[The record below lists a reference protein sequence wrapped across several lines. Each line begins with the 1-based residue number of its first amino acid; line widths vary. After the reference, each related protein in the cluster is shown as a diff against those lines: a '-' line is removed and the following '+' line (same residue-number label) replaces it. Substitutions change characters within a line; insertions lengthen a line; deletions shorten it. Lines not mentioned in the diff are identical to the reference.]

1 MGFTMVLSLLSGVAL
16 FLFGMS
22 LMGDGLKRVAGNKLE
37 LTLYRLTNTPLKG
50 VLLGMVVTAIIQS
63 SSATTVMVV
72 GFVNSGMMQVSQ
84 AIGIIMGANIG
95 TSITGWVL
103 CLSYVEG
110 SAGLAQLLS
119 TATISA
125 VVAIIG
131 IVFKLFVKKES
142 YKNLGDIMLGFSILM
157 LGMQTMS
164 GAVSPLKESE
174 RFISALTMFSNPVAG
189 ILAGILLTAVL
200 QSASASVGI
209 LQALSATGAIHFATA
224 LPITMGIGV
233 GASCPVMLSSIG
245 TNKNGKRTAL
255 VYLLIDLT
263 GMIFWSIVFYSVH
276 AFVHFPFMELIMGPV
291 QIALL
296 NTVYRTVNISALL
309 PLGKWIEKFVFWAVR
324 DEAEEE
330 DGDKDKE
337 EMADFELLEE
347 RFLAYPAIAISQ
359 SHRAMNGMAKKARKN
374 ILRAFALME
383 GYSKDKYQKIQEK
396 EILIDTYEDRLGTYL
411 MQLTGKEM
419 TAAQNKELSKFL
431 HTIGDF
437 ERLGDHAVNI
447 SEAAEELYEKKLV
460 FSEEAQYELN
470 MLKKA
475 IQEILDLTVNA
486 FCENNLEISVKVE
499 PLREMIGVMCDEL
512 KLRHIGRLKDGDC
525 KLKQSFA
532 FNDLLNNLERIAA
545 HCSNIAVAMIELEAE
560 EFDTHEYLRSV
571 KGLKNANYSRQLEI
585 YEKKYDMKRNK
596 KGKKKTA
603 AK

>member
-1 MGFTMVLSLLSGVAL
+1 MGITMVLSLLSGVAL

-110 SAGLAQLLS
+110 SAGIAQLLS
-119 TATISA
+119 TATISS
-125 VVAIIG
+125 VVAIVG
-131 IVFKLFVKKES
+131 IIFKTFVKKES
-142 YKNLGDIMLGFSILM
+142 YKSLGEIMLGFSILM

-174 RFISALTMFSNPVAG
+174 RFIRALTMFSNPAAG
-189 ILAGILLTAVL
+189 IVAGILLTAVL

-233 GASCPVMLSSIG
+233 GASCPVILSSIG

-255 VYLLIDLT
+255 VYLLIDSF
-263 GMIFWSIVFYSVH
+263 GMVVWSILFYSVN
-276 AFVHFPFMELIMGPV
+276 AFVDFPFMDTVMGPV
-291 QIALL
+291 QIAML
-296 NTVYRTVNISALL
+296 NTVFRSINISLLL
-309 PLGKWIEKFVFWAVR
+309 PLIKWIEKFVFWAVR
-324 DEAEEE
+324 DEIEEE
-330 DGDKDKE
+330 DKDKE
-337 EMADFELLEE
+337 ERADFELLEE

-359 SHRAMNGMAKKARKN
+359 SHRAMNGMARKARKN
-374 ILRAFALME
+374 IPRAFALMDS
-383 GYSKDKYQKIQEK
+383 YSKEKYQKIQEK

-419 TAAQNKELSKFL
+419 NAAQNKEMSKFL

-447 SEAAEELYEKKLV
+447 SEAAEELYEKKLS

-470 MLKKA
+470 VLEKA
-475 IQEILDLTVNA
+475 VQEILDLTVNA
-486 FCENNLEISVKVE
+486 FCENDLETSVKVE
-499 PLREMIGVMCDEL
+499 PLRELISVMCDEL
-512 KLRHIGRLKDGDC
+512 KLRHIARLKDGDC
-525 KLKQSFA
+525 KLKQSFV

-545 HCSNIAVAMIELEAE
+545 HCSNVAVAMIELEAE

-585 YEKKYDMKRNK
+585 YENKYDIKRNK
-596 KGKKKTA
+596 KSKKKA
-603 AK
+603 VAR

>member
-1 MGFTMVLSLLSGVAL
+1 MVLSLLSGVAL

-110 SAGLAQLLS
+110 SAGIAQLLS
-119 TATISA
+119 TATISS
-125 VVAIIG
+125 VVAIVG
-131 IVFKLFVKKES
+131 IIFKTFVKKES
-142 YKNLGDIMLGFSILM
+142 YKSLGEIMLGFSILM

-174 RFISALTMFSNPVAG
+174 RFIRALTMFSNPAAG
-189 ILAGILLTAVL
+189 IVAGILLTAVL

-233 GASCPVMLSSIG
+233 GASCPVILSSIG

-255 VYLLIDLT
+255 VYLLIDSF
-263 GMIFWSIVFYSVH
+263 GMVVWSILFYSVN
-276 AFVHFPFMELIMGPV
+276 AFVDFPFMDTVMGPV
-291 QIALL
+291 QIAML
-296 NTVYRTVNISALL
+296 NTVFRSINISLLL
-309 PLGKWIEKFVFWAVR
+309 PLIKWIEKFVFWAVR
-324 DEAEEE
+324 DEIEEE
-330 DGDKDKE
+330 DKDKE
-337 EMADFELLEE
+337 ERADFELLEE

-359 SHRAMNGMAKKARKN
+359 SHRAMNGMARKARKN
-374 ILRAFALME
+374 ILRAFALMDS
-383 GYSKDKYQKIQEK
+383 YSKEKYQKIQEK

-419 TAAQNKELSKFL
+419 NAAQNKEMSKFL

-447 SEAAEELYEKKLV
+447 SEAAEELYEKKLS

-470 MLKKA
+470 VLEKA
-475 IQEILDLTVNA
+475 VQEILDLTVNA
-486 FCENNLEISVKVE
+486 FCENDLETSVKVE
-499 PLREMIGVMCDEL
+499 PLRELISVMCDEL
-512 KLRHIGRLKDGDC
+512 KLRHIARLKDGDC
-525 KLKQSFA
+525 KLKQSFV

-545 HCSNIAVAMIELEAE
+545 HCSNVAVAMIELEAE

-585 YEKKYDMKRNK
+585 YENKYDIKRNK
-596 KGKKKTA
+596 KSKKKA
-603 AK
+603 VAR

>member
-22 LMGDGLKRVAGNKLE
+22 LMGDGLKKVAGNKLE

-50 VLLGMVVTAIIQS
+50 VLLGMAVTAIIQS

-95 TSITGWVL
+95 TSITGWIL

-125 VVAIIG
+125 VVAIVG
-131 IVFKLFVKKES
+131 IIFKTFVKKES
-142 YKNLGDIMLGFSILM
+142 YKSLGDIMLGFSILM

-174 RFISALTMFSNPVAG
+174 RFINALTMFSNPAAG
-189 ILAGILLTAVL
+189 ILAGIILTAVL

-233 GASCPVMLSSIG
+233 GASCPVLLSSIG

-255 VYLLIDLT
+255 VYLLIDLS
-263 GMIFWSIVFYSVH
+263 GMIVWSVLFYSIH
-276 AFVHFPFMELIMGPV
+276 AFVRFPFMDLIMGPV
-291 QIALL
+291 QIAML
-296 NTVYRTVNISALL
+296 NTVYRTINISGLM
-309 PLGKWIEKFVFWAVR
+309 PMSKWIERFVFWAVR
-324 DEAEEE
+324 DESVVE
-330 DGDKDKE
+330 DKDKDKE

-374 ILRAFALME
+374 ILRAFVLLE
-383 GYSKDKYQKIQEK
+383 SYSKEKYHKIQDK

-419 TAAQNKELSKFL
+419 TAAQNKELTKFL

-447 SEAAEELYEKKLV
+447 SEAAEELYEKKLA

-470 MLKKA
+470 MLERA
-475 IQEILDLTVNA
+475 VQEIVDLTVNS
-486 FCENNLEISVKVE
+486 FCENDLETSVKVE
-499 PLREMIGVMCDEL
+499 PLREMISVMCDEL
-512 KLRHIGRLKDGDC
+512 KLRHIARLKDGDC

-585 YEKKYDMKRNK
+585 YEKKYDIKRNK
-596 KGKKKTA
+596 KNKKKA
-603 AK
+603 IAK

>member
-1 MGFTMVLSLLSGVAL
+1 MGITMVLSLLSGVAL

-110 SAGLAQLLS
+110 SAGIAQLLS
-119 TATISA
+119 TATISS
-125 VVAIIG
+125 VVAIVG
-131 IVFKLFVKKES
+131 IIFKTFVKKES
-142 YKNLGDIMLGFSILM
+142 YKSLGEIMLGFSILM

-174 RFISALTMFSNPVAG
+174 RFIRALTMFSNPA
-189 ILAGILLTAVL
+189 AGILLTAVL

-233 GASCPVMLSSIG
+233 GASCPVILSSIG

-255 VYLLIDLT
+255 VYLLIDSF
-263 GMIFWSIVFYSVH
+263 GMVVWSILFYSVN
-276 AFVHFPFMELIMGPV
+276 AFVDFPFMDTVMGPV
-291 QIALL
+291 QIAML
-296 NTVYRTVNISALL
+296 NTVFRSINISLLL
-309 PLGKWIEKFVFWAVR
+309 PLIKWIEKFVFWAVR
-324 DEAEEE
+324 DEIEEE
-330 DGDKDKE
+330 DKDKE
-337 EMADFELLEE
+337 ERADFELLEE

-359 SHRAMNGMAKKARKN
+359 SHRAMNGMARKARKN
-374 ILRAFALME
+374 ILRAFALMDS
-383 GYSKDKYQKIQEK
+383 YSKEKYQKIQEK

-419 TAAQNKELSKFL
+419 NAAQNKEMSKFL

-447 SEAAEELYEKKLV
+447 SEAAEELYEKKLS

-470 MLKKA
+470 VLEKA
-475 IQEILDLTVNA
+475 VQEILDLTVNA
-486 FCENNLEISVKVE
+486 FCENDLETSVKVE
-499 PLREMIGVMCDEL
+499 PLRELISVMCDEL
-512 KLRHIGRLKDGDC
+512 KLRHIARLKDGDC
-525 KLKQSFA
+525 KLKQSFV

-545 HCSNIAVAMIELEAE
+545 HCSNVAVAMIELEAE

-585 YEKKYDMKRNK
+585 YENKYDIKRNK
-596 KGKKKTA
+596 KSKKKA
-603 AK
+603 VAR

>member
-1 MGFTMVLSLLSGVAL
+1 MGITMILSLLGGVAL

-22 LMGDGLKRVAGNKLE
+22 LMGDGLKKVAGNQLE
-37 LTLYRLTNTPLKG
+37 RILYRLTNTPLKG

-110 SAGLAQLLS
+110 SAGIAQLLS
-119 TATISA
+119 TATISS

-131 IVFKLFVKKES
+131 IVFKTFVKKES
-142 YKNLGDIMLGFSILM
+142 YKSLGDIMLGFSILM
-157 LGMQTMS
+157 MGMQTMS
-164 GAVSPLKESE
+164 GAVSPLRESE
-174 RFISALTMFSNPVAG
+174 RFIRTLTMFSNPAAG
-189 ILAGILLTAVL
+189 IIAGILLTAVL

-233 GASCPVMLSSIG
+233 GASCPVLLSSIG

-255 VYLLIDLT
+255 VYLLIDSF
-263 GMIFWSIVFYSVH
+263 GMVFWSILFYSVH
-276 AFVHFPFMELIMGPV
+276 AFVNFPFMELTMGPV
-291 QIALL
+291 QIAML
-296 NTVYRTVNISALL
+296 NTVFRSANIMMLL
-309 PLGKWIEKFVFWAVR
+309 PLNKCIERFVFWAVR
-324 DEAEEE
+324 DETE
-330 DGDKDKE
+330 DEDQDRDKE
-337 EMADFELLEE
+337 ELADFELLEE
-347 RFLAYPAIAISQ
+347 RFLSYPAIAISQ

-383 GYSKDKYQKIQEK
+383 NYSLEKYQKIQDK

-419 TAAQNKELSKFL
+419 TAAQNKELTKFL

-460 FSEEAQYELN
+460 FSEEAQYELDV
-470 MLKKA
+470 LQKA
-475 IQEILDLTVNA
+475 VQEIVDLTVNA
-486 FCENNLEISVKVE
+486 FCENNLETSVKVE
-499 PLREMIGVMCDEL
+499 PLREMISVMCDEL
-512 KLRHIGRLKDGDC
+512 KLRHIARLKNGAC

-545 HCSNIAVAMIELEAE
+545 HCSNVAVAMIELEEE

-571 KGLKNANYSRQLEI
+571 RGLKNAGYSRQLEI
-585 YEKKYDMKRNK
+585 YEKKYDIKRNK
-596 KGKKKTA
+596 KGKKKAA

>member
-1 MGFTMVLSLLSGVAL
+1 MGITMVLSLLSGVAL

-110 SAGLAQLLS
+110 SAGIAQLLS
-119 TATISA
+119 TATISS
-125 VVAIIG
+125 VVAIVG
-131 IVFKLFVKKES
+131 IIFKTFVKKES
-142 YKNLGDIMLGFSILM
+142 YKSLGEIMLGFSILM

-174 RFISALTMFSNPVAG
+174 RFIRAPTMFSNPAAG
-189 ILAGILLTAVL
+189 IVAGILLTAVL

-233 GASCPVMLSSIG
+233 GASCPVILSSIG

-255 VYLLIDLT
+255 VYLLIDSF
-263 GMIFWSIVFYSVH
+263 GMVVWSILFYSVN
-276 AFVHFPFMELIMGPV
+276 AFVDFPFMDTVMGPV
-291 QIALL
+291 QIAML
-296 NTVYRTVNISALL
+296 NTVFRSINISLLL
-309 PLGKWIEKFVFWAVR
+309 PLIKWIEKFVFWAVR
-324 DEAEEE
+324 DEIEEE
-330 DGDKDKE
+330 DKDKE
-337 EMADFELLEE
+337 ERADFELLEE

-359 SHRAMNGMAKKARKN
+359 SHRAMNGMARKARKN
-374 ILRAFALME
+374 ILRAFALMDS
-383 GYSKDKYQKIQEK
+383 YSKEKYQKIQEK

-419 TAAQNKELSKFL
+419 NAAQNKEMSKFL

-447 SEAAEELYEKKLV
+447 SEAAEELYEKKLS

-470 MLKKA
+470 VLEKA
-475 IQEILDLTVNA
+475 VQEILDLTVNA
-486 FCENNLEISVKVE
+486 FCENDLETSVKVE
-499 PLREMIGVMCDEL
+499 PLRELISVMCDEL
-512 KLRHIGRLKDGDC
+512 KLRHIARLKDGDC
-525 KLKQSFA
+525 KLKQSFV

-545 HCSNIAVAMIELEAE
+545 HCSNVAVAMIELEAE

-585 YEKKYDMKRNK
+585 YENKYDIKRNK
-596 KGKKKTA
+596 KSKKKA
-603 AK
+603 VAR

>member
-1 MGFTMVLSLLSGVAL
+1 M
-16 FLFGMS
+16 
-22 LMGDGLKRVAGNKLE
+22 
-37 LTLYRLTNTPLKG
+37 
-50 VLLGMVVTAIIQS
+50 TAIIQS

-110 SAGLAQLLS
+110 SAGIAQLLS
-119 TATISA
+119 TATISS
-125 VVAIIG
+125 VVAIVG
-131 IVFKLFVKKES
+131 IIFKTFVKKES
-142 YKNLGDIMLGFSILM
+142 YKSLGEIMLGFSILM

-174 RFISALTMFSNPVAG
+174 RFIRALTMFSNPAAG
-189 ILAGILLTAVL
+189 IVAGILLTAVL

-233 GASCPVMLSSIG
+233 GASCPVILSSIG

-255 VYLLIDLT
+255 VYLLIDSF
-263 GMIFWSIVFYSVH
+263 GMVVWSILFYSVN
-276 AFVHFPFMELIMGPV
+276 AFVDFPFMDTVMGPV
-291 QIALL
+291 QIAML
-296 NTVYRTVNISALL
+296 NTVFRSINISLLL
-309 PLGKWIEKFVFWAVR
+309 PLIKWIEKFVFWAVR
-324 DEAEEE
+324 DEIEEE
-330 DGDKDKE
+330 DKDKE
-337 EMADFELLEE
+337 ERADFELLEE

-359 SHRAMNGMAKKARKN
+359 SHRAMNGMARKARKN
-374 ILRAFALME
+374 ILRAFALMDS
-383 GYSKDKYQKIQEK
+383 YSKEKYQKIQEK

-419 TAAQNKELSKFL
+419 NAAQNKEMSKFL

-447 SEAAEELYEKKLV
+447 SEAAEELYEKKLS

-470 MLKKA
+470 VLEKA
-475 IQEILDLTVNA
+475 VQEILDLTVNA
-486 FCENNLEISVKVE
+486 FCENDLETSVKVE
-499 PLREMIGVMCDEL
+499 PLRELISVMCDEL
-512 KLRHIGRLKDGDC
+512 KLRHIARLKDGDC
-525 KLKQSFA
+525 KLKQSFV

-545 HCSNIAVAMIELEAE
+545 HCSNVAVAMIELEAE

-585 YEKKYDMKRNK
+585 YENKYDIKRNK
-596 KGKKKTA
+596 KSKKKA
-603 AK
+603 VAR

>member
-1 MGFTMVLSLLSGVAL
+1 MWPAL
-16 FLFGMS
+16 WLTAVILPRS
-22 LMGDGLKRVAGNKLE
+22 RAYCLPGLQQTPQRVAGNKLE

-110 SAGLAQLLS
+110 SAGIAQLLS
-119 TATISA
+119 TATISS
-125 VVAIIG
+125 VVAIVG
-131 IVFKLFVKKES
+131 IIFKTFVKKES
-142 YKNLGDIMLGFSILM
+142 YKSLGEIMLGFSILM

-174 RFISALTMFSNPVAG
+174 RFIRALTMFSNPAAG
-189 ILAGILLTAVL
+189 IVAGILLTAVL

-233 GASCPVMLSSIG
+233 GASCPVILSSIG

-255 VYLLIDLT
+255 VYLLIDSF
-263 GMIFWSIVFYSVH
+263 GMVVWSILFYSVN
-276 AFVHFPFMELIMGPV
+276 AFVDFPFMDTVMGPV
-291 QIALL
+291 QIAML
-296 NTVYRTVNISALL
+296 NTVFRSINISLLL
-309 PLGKWIEKFVFWAVR
+309 PLIKWIEKFVFWAVR
-324 DEAEEE
+324 DEIEEE
-330 DGDKDKE
+330 DKDKE
-337 EMADFELLEE
+337 ERADFELLEE

-359 SHRAMNGMAKKARKN
+359 SHRAMNGMARKARKN
-374 ILRAFALME
+374 ILRAFALMDS
-383 GYSKDKYQKIQEK
+383 YSKEKYQKIQEK

-419 TAAQNKELSKFL
+419 NAAQNKEMSKFL

-447 SEAAEELYEKKLV
+447 SEAAEELYEKKLS

-470 MLKKA
+470 VLEKA
-475 IQEILDLTVNA
+475 VQEILDLTVNA
-486 FCENNLEISVKVE
+486 FCENDLETSVKVE
-499 PLREMIGVMCDEL
+499 PLRELISVMCDEL
-512 KLRHIGRLKDGDC
+512 KLRHIARLKDGDC
-525 KLKQSFA
+525 KLKQSFV

-545 HCSNIAVAMIELEAE
+545 HCSNVAVAMIELEAE

-585 YEKKYDMKRNK
+585 YENKYDIKRNK
-596 KGKKKTA
+596 KSKKKA
-603 AK
+603 VAR